1 MGMPDFP
8 RVTGALNTAVANAA
22 GSIVAIDVAEASSLA
37 VSISGGAVAAVG
49 AALVFEVSQD
59 SSDGLNGKWHQ
70 TTAARTNANTAEAVV
85 SAFGV
90 AAGTALS
97 HAWELT
103 VVGWAWARVR
113 MTALT
118 SGDLA
123 VSMTASRFAIDP
135 APVVSAHGVTNTP
148 TPPALSA
155 GVSVATGPAGT
166 LLSNTACTV
175 YELTVANLTGAA
187 IAVKLYNRSTAPQV
201 GTDVPLLTFVVDANS
216 TPPPFQFGALGKR
229 FGTGLGIAIT
239 GAAAATD
246 TTAVA
251 AGAQWS
257 LSRA

>member
-1 MGMPDFP
+1 M
-8 RVTGALNTAVANAA
+8 A
-22 GSIVAIDVAEASSLA
+22 
-37 VSISGGAVAAVG
+37 
-49 AALVFEVSQD
+49 
-59 SSDGLNGKWHQ
+59 
-70 TTAARTNANTAEAVV
+70 
-85 SAFGV
+85 
-90 AAGTALS
+90 
-97 HAWELT
+97 T
-103 VVGWAWARVR
+103 V
-113 MTALT
+113 
-118 SGDLA
+118 
-123 VSMTASRFAIDP
+123 
-135 APVVSAHGVTNTP
+135 
-148 TPPALSA
+148 
-155 GVSVATGPAGT
+155 PAGT

-246 TTAVA
+246 ATAVA